1 MRESTKRSRKIA
13 YYGMFAALALIM
25 SYVERFIPVPVPV
38 PGVKPGLA
46 NIVILLVL
54 YTMDEKSAFYIS
66 VVRVIVASL
75 LFSGMAGFF
84 YSIAGAMLSL
94 GVMILLKRA
103 DKMSIVGVSVAGGIS
118 HNVGQILVACAVLE
132 NIRLMYYLPILLI
145 SGIIT
150 GFFTGIVAKAAM
162 RYVRGIH

>member
-1 MRESTKRSRKIA
+1 MKDSTKKSRKIA
-13 YYGMFAALALIM
+13 YYGMFAALALVM
-25 SYVERFIPVPVPV
+25 SYAEQFIPVPVPV

-46 NIVILLVL
+46 NIVILLAL
-54 YTMDEKSAFYIS
+54 YTMDEKSAFAIS

-94 GVMILLKRA
+94 GVMILFKRK
-103 DKMSIVGVSVAGGIS
+103 DFMGVPGVSVAGGIS
-118 HNVGQILVACAVLE
+118 HNAGQILVACAVLE
-132 NIRLMYYLPILLI
+132 NIRIMYYLPVLMI

-150 GFFTGIVAKAAM
+150 GFFTGLAAKAAL
-162 RYVRGIH
+162 RVLKKV

>member
-1 MRESTKRSRKIA
+1 
-13 YYGMFAALALIM
+13 
-25 SYVERFIPVPVPV
+25 VPVPRL
-38 PGVKPGLA
+38 KPGLA

-84 YSIAGAMLSL
+84 YSLAGAMLSL
-94 GVMILLKRA
+94 AVMIILKKA
-103 DKMSIVGVSVAGGIS
+103 DKMSIVGISVAGGIS
-118 HNVGQILVACAVLE
+118 HNVVQILVACAVLE
-132 NIRLMYYLPILLI
+132 NIRLMYYLPVLMI

-150 GFFTGIVAKAAM
+150 GFFTGIAAKAALK
-162 RYVRGIH
+162 VLKKV

>member
-1 MRESTKRSRKIA
+1 MQDSTKKSRKIA

-25 SYVERFIPVPVPV
+25 SYVERFIPLPVPV

-46 NIVILLVL
+46 NIAILLVL

-66 VVRVIVASL
+66 VVRVIVSSL

-94 GVMILLKRA
+94 GVMILLKKA
-103 DKMSIVGVSVAGGIS
+103 DKMSIPGISAAGGIT

-132 NIRLMYYLPILLI
+132 NIRLLYYLPALLI

-150 GFFTGIVAKAAM
+150 GFFTGIAA
-162 RYVRGIH
+162 RAALRVLKKV

>member
-1 MRESTKRSRKIA
+1 MTERSKRSRKIA

-46 NIVILLVL
+46 NIVVLMVL
-54 YTMDEKSAFYIS
+54 YTMSPKSAFYIS
-66 VVRVIVASL
+66 IVRVIVSSL

-84 YSIAGAMLSL
+84 YSAAGALLSFL
-94 GVMILLKRA
+94 IMFIFK
-103 DKMSIVGVSVAGGIS
+103 KINIMSIVGVSVSGGIS
-118 HNVGQILVACAVLE
+118 HNIGQILVACAVLE
-132 NIRLMYYLPILLI
+132 NIRIMYYLPVLMI

-150 GFFTGIVAKAAM
+150 GIFTGFAAKAAL
-162 RYVRGIH
+162 RVIKKIN